1 MERLSLWATLGIF
14 LAIALLFVG
23 AELVVGMGFM
33 AIQTWRHPESDL
45 ALYVHNLSFDGIYFS
60 LTTLA
65 RALFCTAL
73 LGGFLK
79 MQGLPVARY
88 LALKKFA
95 WPRYLFWQITL
106 IAYLVCSEY
115 GMQKL
120 GFPVVH
126 EFMETIYKNAGSLL
140 LLWIALI
147 IAAPLLEEL
156 VFRGLLYQ
164 GIATTRLAVPG
175 AIIIPALLWALTH
188 FQYHGIFMGIILG
201 GGILLGLAR
210 WHTGSTLATLGLHA
224 SWNLISTLL
233 AHYYLGS

>member
-1 MERLSLWATLGIF
+1 
-14 LAIALLFVG
+14 
-23 AELVVGMGFM
+23 
-33 AIQTWRHPESDL
+33 
-45 ALYVHNLSFDGIYFS
+45 
-60 LTTLA
+60 
-65 RALFCTAL
+65 
-73 LGGFLK
+73 
-79 MQGLPVARY
+79 MQGLPIARY

-95 WPRYLFWQITL
+95 WSRYLFWQMALIT
-106 IAYLVCSEY
+106 YLAVSEY

-126 EFMETIYKNAGSLL
+126 EFMETIYKNAGSLP
-140 LLWIALI
+140 LLWVALM

-156 VFRGLLYQ
+156 VFRGFLYQ
-164 GIATTRLAVPG
+164 GIATSRLAVPV